1 MLIAI
6 KVLLVFALLGGTLWW
21 LRRHDRTSLVS
32 ARRGERPVAVLAQTR
47 VGKAATVA
55 VVRIGAETY
64 AIGVTEQSVSLLV
77 PEPVYLPDPDAPAEH
92 TPAGVPVTAM
102 ARPPVP
108 PVLAVL
114 AALAAIWHRLTDRRD
129 RVEYLDVDLP
139 APRRPL
145 SDVPADVPADVP
157 PTRTATTSPSP
168 AASAAPATDG
178 SVRGHIAGKPEPVQR
193 R

>member
-55 VVRIGAETY
+55 VVRIGTETY

-92 TPAGVPVTAM
+92 AGEGVPVTAV
-102 ARPPVP
+102 ARPGVP

-114 AALAAIWHRLTDRRD
+114 AALWRRITGRRD
-129 RVEYLDVDLP
+129 HVEYLDVDLP

-145 SDVPADVPADVP
+145 SDVPAAVP
-157 PTRTATTSPSP
+157 PTGITTSASP

-178 SVRGHIAGKPEPVQR
+178 SVRGHIAGMPEPVQR